1 MIAYYRHIVFYFL
14 SKAFSPFS
22 FKSVFEISV
31 LTFFSKIIYLRGKTY
46 TVCSFNAFFHNLEKS
61 DRGKKRNMFGQE
73 FLVTKA
79 AIFNF
84 KLSCSSNR
92 FFAVKPPRRILHFP
106 KLSGALPFFS
116 HLDICLA
123 DIWRY

>member
-1 MIAYYRHIVFYFL
+1 MRSSIIW
-14 SKAFSPFS
+14 
-22 FKSVFEISV
+22 KSQIEVRREIC
-31 LTFFSKIIYLRGKTY
+31 LCIL
-46 TVCSFNAFFHNLEKS
+46 H
-61 DRGKKRNMFGQE
+61 GQE